1 VLKSRIANLQTPKP
15 HSVRRGELIER
26 IGIGLREGSSPP
38 RLMTAA
44 AELEIG
50 LAAYDTAEYLA
61 KACSAPAG

>member
-1 VLKSRIANLQTPKP
+1 
-15 HSVRRGELIER
+15 VRRGELIER